1 MKALDF
7 IDEVIK
13 IIRGSKSTPE
23 AKINLMERFAFSEVQ
38 AQAIVD
44 MRLRALTGLEREKLE
59 NEYKEL
65 QELIKE
71 LKAILADVKRLQEVI
86 REELLVVK
94 AKFENPRRTEI
105 TYDEG
110 EIDIEDLIK
119 EETTA
124 ITMTHLGYIKR
135 MPLNTYQ
142 SQHRGGKGKKGAT
155 IREDDFV
162 EKIFITSTHHYLL
175 FFTDQGKVY
184 RMKAYEIPEASRT
197 ARGVAIV
204 NLLQLGPGEMITAV
218 IPLKEYS
225 DDKYLLMATRC
236 GMIKK
241 SSIMEYINIR
251 VSGLQAINLREE
263 DTLIEV
269 KLTDSKQEI
278 LLGTRFGQCIRFSE
292 EDVRVIGRTSIGVR
306 GINLNPGDEVIGMQL
321 ISQGSDILVVAERGL
336 GKRTKMEEFTAQNRG
351 GKGVKFY
358 KITSKTGNVVGMK
371 AVNDEN
377 ELILITNE
385 GVVIVIRVHDISTF
399 GRVTSGVKLMD
410 LDDNISIA
418 SIARVKE
425 IRDDGE
431 ETEA

>member
-1 MKALDF
+1 
-7 IDEVIK
+7 
-13 IIRGSKSTPE
+13 
-23 AKINLMERFAFSEVQ
+23 
-38 AQAIVD
+38 
-44 MRLRALTGLEREKLE
+44 
-59 NEYKEL
+59 
-65 QELIKE
+65 
-71 LKAILADVKRLQEVI
+71 
-86 REELLVVK
+86 
-94 AKFENPRRTEI
+94 
-105 TYDEG
+105 
-110 EIDIEDLIK
+110 
-119 EETTA
+119 
-124 ITMTHLGYIKR
+124 MTHLGYIKR

-306 GINLNPGDEVIGMQL
+306 GINLNP
-321 ISQGSDILVVAERGL
+321 A
-336 GKRTKMEEFTAQNRG
+336 
-351 GKGVKFY
+351 
-358 KITSKTGNVVGMK
+358 MK
-371 AVNDEN
+371 SSAC
-377 ELILITNE
+377 
-385 GVVIVIRVHDISTF
+385 S
-399 GRVTSGVKLMD
+399 
-410 LDDNISIA
+410 
-418 SIARVKE
+418 
-425 IRDDGE
+425 
-431 ETEA
+431 